1 METFNGDSVGT
12 RLVVKVPEK
21 LGKSESGIITGD
33 KEKPDRG
40 IIVAAGALIKDPN
53 VRVGRLAVFNKY
65 AGQEFKED
73 GVMYL
78 LLNEG
83 EIYFTRDV

>member
-1 METFNGDSVGT
+1 MENFNGDSIGT
-12 RLVVKVPEK
+12 RLIVKVPEK
-21 LGKSESGIITGD
+21 LGKSATGIITGD

-40 IIVAAGALIKDPN
+40 VIVAVGAKIEDPN
-53 VRVGRLAVFNKY
+53 VVVGKLAVFNKY
-65 AGQEFKED
+65 AGQEFEED

-83 EIYFTRDV
+83 EIYFTKDV